1 MKPEIRELSEEERQQ
16 LRDWRVTLWELDP
29 RYGDKK
35 LLVLA
40 AMSLADEDIRAK
52 LIADPQSAM
61 AEFGITLD
69 LLESTTVRFVENTAD
84 TLTVIL
90 PDGPAELED
99 RPANLDAYLKSRLTK
114 VEAFL
119 RDDFDWQGIP
129 AGDIVDHPDSP
140 DHKDSHFEWGD
151 ADTKDH
157 PPSP

>member
-1 MKPEIRELSEEERQQ
+1 MRELSEEERQQ

-40 AMSLADEDIRAK
+40 GMSLANEEIRAK
-52 LIADPQSAM
+52 LIADPQSVM
-61 AEFGITLD
+61 AEFGIALN

-90 PDGPAELED
+90 PARPAELED
-99 RPANLDAYLKSRLTK
+99 RPESLNSYLESRLTK
-114 VEAFL
+114 VKAFL
-119 RDDFDWQGIP
+119 RDDFDWQSHA

-151 ADTKDH
+151 PDTRDH
-157 PPSP
+157 PPPP